1 MVTWIETTDDARWVA
16 KPAPKAGATSELG
29 IALTGGKEQE
39 VEGFGGC
46 FNELGWLPLQSLA
59 AEDREQVVKE
69 LFSPDELNFR
79 LNRAPIGANDFAAGW
94 YSYDETP
101 GDYELKDFSVEGDE
115 RAVLP
120 YIRAA
125 KKYQPQLTV
134 HSSPWSPPTWMKNP
148 PVYNYGKLVMTPE
161 NLQAYANYFVK
172 YVRAYRALGVNV
184 TRIFPQNEPWSDA
197 KYPTCKWTSE
207 QLRTFIRDYL
217 GPTFE
222 REGLLGKAEEGG
234 VEIWLGTLNGPRD
247 MQFVSLYGMSLE
259 NYNRYVDNILM
270 DDEARKYITG
280 VGYQWEGRDCIERTH
295 KAWPE
300 LKLMQTESEC
310 GMGDNSWEYAEYIF
324 HLVNHYLTH
333 GALGYTYWN
342 MVLAGTESTWGWHQ
356 NSLFSVDTEAKTFTR
371 NPEYYV
377 MRHYAHFVRPGA
389 RVLDVEGRFSSMAS
403 AYENPDGTLAV
414 VVQNA
419 LEREVEFS
427 FADPS
432 NAGRAFT
439 ATLAP
444 RSFSTFT
451 LD

>member
-1 MVTWIETTDDARWVA
+1 
-16 KPAPKAGATSELG
+16 
-29 IALTGGKEQE
+29 
-39 VEGFGGC
+39 
-46 FNELGWLPLQSLA
+46 
-59 AEDREQVVKE
+59 
-69 LFSPDELNFR
+69 
-79 LNRAPIGANDFAAGW
+79 
-94 YSYDETP
+94 
-101 GDYELKDFSVEGDE
+101 
-115 RAVLP
+115 
-120 YIRAA
+120 
-125 KKYQPQLTV
+125 
-134 HSSPWSPPTWMKNP
+134 
-148 PVYNYGKLVMTPE
+148 MTPE
-161 NLQAYANYFVK
+161 NLTAYANYFVK

-207 QLRTFIRDYL
+207 QLRVFIRDYL

-222 REGLLGKAEEGG
+222 KEGLLGAAEDGG

-247 MQFVSLYGMSLE
+247 MQFVSTYGMVLE

-310 GMGDNSWEYAEYIF
+310 GMGDNSWAYAEYIF
-324 HLVNHYLTH
+324 RLVNHYLTH
-333 GALGYTYWN
+333 GSLGYTYWN

-356 NSLFSVDTEAKTFTR
+356 NSLFSVDTEAKTFRR

-377 MRHYAHFVRPGA
+377 MRHYSHFIKPGA
-389 RVLDVEGRFSSMAS
+389 HVLEVEGRFSSMAS
-403 AYENPDGTLAV
+403 AYENPDGSLV
-414 VVQNA
+414 VVGQNA
-419 LEREVEFS
+419 LDREVPFS
-427 FADPS
+427 FADP
-432 NAGRAFT
+432 NDAGRAFT